1 MKVKKPIEF
10 VPLPPE
16 CITFQKRDYWLDQR
30 IQLTPLGKE
39 IRYSGIRLNEDMPY
53 LYGRRHWI
61 YTFIY
66 LDGSGLLEFE
76 IDYNDNVRISKANTD

>member
-1 MKVKKPIEF
+1 MKKQIEYKPI
-10 VPLPPE
+10 PPE

-39 IRYSGIRLNEDMPY
+39 IRYSGIRINEDMPNK
-53 LYGRRHWI
+53 YGKYHWI

-66 LDGSGLLEFE
+66 LDGSGLIEFE
-76 IDYNDNVRISKANTD
+76 CDYENKIYVRK

>member
-1 MKVKKPIEF
+1 MKKQIEF

-39 IRYSGIRLNEDMPY
+39 IRYSGIRINEDMPNK
-53 LYGRRHWI
+53 YGKYHWI

-66 LDGSGLLEFE
+66 LDGSGVLEFE
-76 IDYNDNVRISKANTD
+76 CDYNDKISKK

>member
-1 MKVKKPIEF
+1 MKKQIAYTA
-10 VPLPPE
+10 LPPE

-66 LDGSGLLEFE
+66 LDGSGLVEFE
-76 IDYNDNVRISKANTD
+76 CDYDNKIYVRK

>member
-1 MKVKKPIEF
+1 MKKQIEF

-39 IRYSGIRLNEDMPY
+39 IRYSGIRINEDMPNK
-53 LYGRRHWI
+53 YGRYHWI

-66 LDGSGLLEFE
+66 LDGSGLVEFE
-76 IDYNDNVRISKANTD
+76 CDYKNKIYVRK

>member
-1 MKVKKPIEF
+1 MKKQIEF
-10 VPLPPE
+10 VPLSPE

-39 IRYSGIRLNEDMPY
+39 IRYSGIRKNEDMPDK
-53 LYGRRHWI
+53 YGKHHWI

-66 LDGSGLLEFE
+66 LDESGLVEFE
-76 IDYNDNVRISKANTD
+76 CDYNDKISKK